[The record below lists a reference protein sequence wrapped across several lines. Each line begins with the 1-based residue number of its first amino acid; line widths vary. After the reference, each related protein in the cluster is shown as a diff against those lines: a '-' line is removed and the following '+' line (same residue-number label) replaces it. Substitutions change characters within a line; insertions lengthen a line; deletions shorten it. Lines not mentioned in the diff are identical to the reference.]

1 MQRQA
6 MTKANNMKGN
16 FMVKPKV
23 PAKNAIE
30 KAVLLCL
37 ADGEKLERKTLISKS
52 IEQHGYPPEALKDRS
67 CESLSTELKSLTGVV
82 LNEMLSKNTLL
93 SEENLYFAPLPSKAA
108 KVQKATAKNNRRK
121 KPMAGD
127 EVKASQPMQKVY
139 PDSPL
144 GKILEDANKR
154 FLGYA
159 SKKIIE
165 PKDDKQR
172 AVKQSYINSLKR
184 LVTHAISEAGGEFFE
199 ELSMKLLLSCYGD
212 SVIKNE
218 LTAGPEDNGIDGIIT
233 IKDAFGFEEK
243 IYFQA
248 KTKISQRKNV
258 SIKVSREL
266 LGVMTAD
273 KVTKGIVITNSSFV
287 RETKT
292 FAAKATHLALVD
304 KNQLFDMMC
313 EYAIGIKKQDG
324 ILRIDDD
331 FFL

>member
-1 MQRQA
+1 MDEL
-6 MTKANNMKGN
+6 
-16 FMVKPKV
+16 KV
-23 PAKNAIE
+23 PAKIAVE
-30 KAVLLCL
+30 KAVLSCL
-37 ADGEKLERKTLISKS
+37 SNGEKLERKPLISKS

-93 SEENLYFAPLPSKAA
+93 SQENLYFAPQPSKVAPT
-108 KVQKATAKNNRRK
+108 QNTAKAQKPATKANKHK
-121 KPMAGD
+121 KPIAKA
-127 EVKASQPMQKVY
+127 EVKATPQPTQKVY
-139 PDSPL
+139 IDSPL
-144 GKILEDANKR
+144 GRILADANKR